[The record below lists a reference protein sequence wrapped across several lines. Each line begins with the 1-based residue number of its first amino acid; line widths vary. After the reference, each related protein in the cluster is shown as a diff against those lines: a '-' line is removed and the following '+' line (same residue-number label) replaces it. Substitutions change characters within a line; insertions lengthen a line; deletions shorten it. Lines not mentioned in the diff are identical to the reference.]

1 MKNTIDY
8 DASYLE
14 AVKKGYWNN
23 LNERYSVS
31 KFGTV
36 YDKIRDKIVKPCL
49 SNRGYEVISVK
60 YEGKWRV
67 KGVHQLVWEAFNG
80 KIPKGFE
87 INHIDE
93 NKQNNVLP
101 NLNLLSHKAN
111 MRWGTRSERVS
122 KANTNNPKRCKF
134 VIQKNLQGEVIKIW
148 PSIRE
153 IQRQLGYAHQNICN
167 CCNGK
172 FTKAYG
178 YIWQYVER

>member
-1 MKNTIDY
+1 MNTIDY
-8 DASYLE
+8 DASYLD

-60 YEGKWRV
+60 YEGKWIV

-80 KIPKGFE
+80 KIPEGME
-87 INHIDE
+87 INHISECKTD
-93 NKQNNVLP
+93 NRLD
-101 NLNLLSHKAN
+101 NLNLLTHKAN

-122 KANTNNPKRCKF
+122 KSNTNNPKRCKS
-134 VIQKNLQGEVIKIW
+134 VIQKTLKGEVIRIW
-148 PSIRE
+148 VSTRE
-153 IQRQLGYAHQNICN
+153 IERQLGYAHQNISS
-167 CCNGK
+167 CCKGERK
-172 FTKAYG
+172 THKGF
-178 YIWQYVER
+178 IWQYVER